1 MPPRDDLDPQER
13 RKRTMRP
20 ALLREQVQA
29 IEVGKLAQAM
39 RYGEKDFEQD
49 WELAQAIA
57 LLMAGMGQEEIEGVM
72 VDVRGNECM
81 AGLLEATMNRIIA
94 FNQAHSMKVW
104 AIMSGR
110 VDQEMMGE
118 WA

>member
-1 MPPRDDLDPQER
+1 MPNRDDLDPQER

-29 IEVGKLAQAM
+29 IEVGKLAAAM

-72 VDVRGNECM
+72 VDVRGNECL

-110 VDQEMMGE
+110 VDLEVMGE
-118 WA
+118 SA

>member
-1 MPPRDDLDPQER
+1 MPNRDDLDPQER

-20 ALLREQVQA
+20 AMSREQVQQ
-29 IEVGKLAQAM
+29 IEVSKLAGAM
-39 RYGEKDFEQD
+39 RYREKDFEQD

-57 LLMAGMGQEEIEGVM
+57 LLMAVSGRDDLAV
-72 VDVRGNECM
+72 V
-81 AGLLEATMNRIIA
+81 LEQTMNRIIA
-94 FNQAHSMKVW
+94 YGHVESHKVW

-110 VDQEMMGE
+110 VDLEVIEEE

>member
-1 MPPRDDLDPQER
+1 LPNRDDLDPQER

-29 IEVGKLAQAM
+29 MEVGKLAAAM

-49 WELAQAIA
+49 WQLAQAIA
-57 LLMAGMGQEEIEGVM
+57 LLMAVSGR
-72 VDVRGNECM
+72 DDL

-110 VDQEMMGE
+110 VDQEVMEE